1 MDFLVFGVLIPGVFR
16 LMAIQDLLI
25 LFRIYV
31 DATIATPDMS
41 SVCLNKISIESDA
54 V

>member
-1 MDFLVFGVLIPGVFR
+1 MDFLVIGVLIPGVISLF
-16 LMAIQDLLI
+16 AIQDLLI
-25 LFRIYV
+25 LFRICV

-41 SVCLNKISIESDA
+41 SVCLNKISIEFDA